1 MIEKEKASRRVSTV
15 SVPAA
20 SVVASVWVVA
30 NCVDHGHATSVMA
43 EVVAAMNLRQLTII
57 YKN

>member
-1 MIEKEKASRRVSTV
+1 MIEKEKASRQVSTV

-30 NCVDHGHATSVMA
+30 NCVDRGHATSVMA
-43 EVVAAMNLRQLTII
+43 EVVAVMNL
-57 YKN
+57 